1 MGVLEYVLG
10 SVLLLFSIAI
20 IIVIILQEGHQQG
33 LGVVTGGADTFF
45 SKNKARSIDA
55 FLSRWTKLFALVFVI
70 VVVALNVIAN
80 SIAKNQDTVFAVSFL
95 CGKACRF
102 FGRLNLKEIY

>member
-10 SVLLLFSIAI
+10 GVMLLFSVAM

-45 SKNKARSIDA
+45 SKNKARSIDS
-55 FLSRWTKLFALVFVI
+55 FLSRWTKFFAIGFAVLI
-70 VVVALNVIAN
+70 IGLN
-80 SIAKNQDTVFAVSFL
+80 AVSFF
-95 CGKACRF
+95 GK
-102 FGRLNLKEIY
+102 

>member
-10 SVLLLFSIAI
+10 SVLLLFSVAI

-55 FLSRWTKLFALVFVI
+55 FLSRWTKLFALVFVA
-70 VVVALNVIAN
+70 VVIALNVIA
-80 SIAKNQDTVFAVSFL
+80 
-95 CGKACRF
+95 RF
-102 FGRLNLKEIY
+102 F